1 MVILIFFELVWVF
14 WISCVILE
22 IVEDVE
28 FDVVFIF
35 KYLFWLIVLL
45 NILDFIVFLMG
56 IDLLEIV
63 FLFIVVCFVMIL
75 LFKGINFFGLMVIVV
90 LIVIDFINIYLLV
103 FVSIVICGVFS
114 MSLEIVWW
122 ILYVKFL

>member
-1 MVILIFFELVWVF
+1 
-14 WISCVILE
+14 
-22 IVEDVE
+22 
-28 FDVVFIF
+28 
-35 KYLFWLIVLL
+35 
-45 NILDFIVFLMG
+45 MG

-103 FVSIVICGVFS
+103 LLVLLFVVF
-114 MSLEIVWW
+114 LV
-122 ILYVKFL
+122 